1 MLPSTERG
9 KIPGM
14 LKKSWVNLLLIFLP
28 FLGGVA
34 SLILINV
41 FRRALPPFMVT
52 ADFGILAFVFGLT
65 IRNLGFIPLMLGIFI
80 TGVLLILYNRA
91 LRNQEQSGML
101 VEDAQREAEQGR
113 RRFLRR
119 LDHEI
124 KNPLTGLRAALV
136 NVQEAQASTDRL
148 RAVENASH
156 AVERLTR
163 LLTDLR
169 KLSDLGER
177 PIELWQVDLPDLL
190 QDVVDAAHSL
200 PAYKGRDVNL
210 LIPKIPSPFPMI
222 TGDRDLL
229 VLAVYNLVE
238 NALKFTSASDSVEIR
253 LLEDGRAILI
263 EVADSGAGIPVED
276 VSKIFEELYRGSN
289 ARSTEGSGLGLA
301 LVNRIIALHGGQIQV
316 RSSQEEPRGTVFT
329 VRLPVTKKGFGM
341 SQIPR

>member
-1 MLPSTERG
+1 
-9 KIPGM
+9 M
-14 LKKSWVNLLLIFLP
+14 LKRSWVNLFLVFLP
-28 FLGGVA
+28 LLAGIIEFV
-34 SLILINV
+34 LINIWAQ
-41 FRRALPPFMVT
+41 ALPPFMVT
-52 ADFGILAFVFGLT
+52 ADFGIFALVFGMT
-65 IRNLGFIPLMLGIFI
+65 IRNLGIVALLMGMFI
-80 TGVLLILYNRA
+80 TGLLLIYYNRA
-91 LRNQEQSGML
+91 IRRQEQTQMQ
-101 VEDAQREAEQGR
+101 VEEAKRDAEQGR

-136 NVQEAQASTDRL
+136 NMQEVHTNADRQ
-148 RAVENASH
+148 RAVENANN

-177 PIELWQVDLPDLL
+177 PIELWQVDVPDLL
-190 QDVVDAAHSL
+190 QDVVEAAHSL
-200 PAYKGRDVNL
+200 PAYEGRDVNL
-210 LIPKIPSPFPMI
+210 LIPKVPSPFPAI

-238 NALKFTSASDSVEIR
+238 NALKFTCESDSVEIR

-263 EVADSGAGIPVED
+263 EVADSGAGIPAED

-301 LVNRIIALHGGQIQV
+301 LVHRIIALHGGRIDV

-329 VRLPVTKKGFGM
+329 IRLPVTKKGFALR
-341 SQIPR
+341 SSN